1 MLPTPST
8 LIPVYDGPQVE
19 GVGLCLPFLRRRR
32 QWKSSG
38 GGGSLAQKDERDYAQ
53 WSRRAL
59 ALLEVGE
66 VPSWKE
72 AGTDDVRKGLL
83 GKTRA
88 FTLRLRVWTWEA
100 FVRWLQW
107 RRGRAWPSSQA
118 DVVDFVME
126 KMRDRPA
133 AYPPVCS
140 DRLAL
145 V

>member
-1 MLPTPST
+1 M
-8 LIPVYDGPQVE
+8 
-19 GVGLCLPFLRRRR
+19 
-32 QWKSSG
+32 
-38 GGGSLAQKDERDYAQ
+38 AQKDERDYAQ

-118 DVVDFVME
+118 NVIDFVME

-133 AYPPVCS
+133 AYFPRSV
-140 DRLAL
+140 LTAL
-145 V
+145 HWFESRSGLPLDNKIGKSETLKFILEKAEQ